1 MARIICLLIVIAC
14 IMLAV
19 TNPGESAHKE
29 IVYNRLSNE
38 VGMQGLL
45 GEFAGGVLGNLDM
58 LPMKYNNY
66 FLFSTMTFRDELV
79 SIGCFRCVKATD
91 WDAAA
96 EDLRVTSTP
105 SWPAAR

>member
-1 MARIICLLIVIAC
+1 MAKIICLLIVIAC

-19 TNPGESAHKE
+19 TNPGETAHKE

-38 VGMQGLL
+38 VGMQGLI
-45 GEFAGGVLGNLDM
+45 GEFAGGMLGNLNM

-79 SIGCFRCVKATD
+79 SIGCFRYVRATD
-91 WDAAA
+91 WDASA
-96 EDLRVTSTP
+96 ENLRVTSMP
-105 SWPAAR
+105 GRPASR